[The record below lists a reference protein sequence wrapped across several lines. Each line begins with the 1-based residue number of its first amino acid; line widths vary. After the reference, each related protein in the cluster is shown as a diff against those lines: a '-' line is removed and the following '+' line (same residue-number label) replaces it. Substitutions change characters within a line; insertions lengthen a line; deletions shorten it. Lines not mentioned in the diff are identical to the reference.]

1 MRKGFQTLS
10 LSLNKEKYHSGTERH
25 SLVQNARLS
34 LATMAAFQQM
44 NLNALHAGKTQ
55 RVKERET
62 E

>member
-1 MRKGFQTLS
+1 MRKGCQTLS

-25 SLVQNARLS
+25 SLVQNAGLC
-34 LATMAAFQQM
+34 LATITAFQKM
-44 NLNALHAGKTQ
+44 SLNALHVGKTQ